1 MKKFSLL
8 ALLLLL
14 AGIAGAQQPHLAY
27 VYPAGGCVGT
37 TFQVVVGGQALLTA
51 SNAFVSGTGISAKV
65 LESSRPMNF
74 QEFQKL
80 RDRLRELQEKFQATR
95 KGNVGTNIWTT
106 ADTAEREMIHA
117 KILKNPPN
125 RTANPAMI
133 DTVVVN
139 VVIATNAAPG
149 DHEIRLATPNFLSNP
164 LKFCVGELPEIT
176 KTAARPTNPDLDK
189 FLEKIGGRPA
199 TTGTPKYEARVTLP
213 AIINGQI
220 MPGGL
225 DRYRFTAHRGQELI
239 IAASARTLMPYL
251 ADAVPGW
258 FEATLTIYDA
268 AGKELASDE
277 RFRFKPDPVIR
288 FEVPRDGEYVVAI
301 HDSIF
306 RGREDFIYRLSI
318 GELPFVTGI
327 FPLGGKAGEKTTV
340 TLTGWNLPE
349 KKITVQNPATTAG
362 IISLPVASLYEV
374 PFAVDNLPEIFEHE
388 PNHAAETAQTVTLP
402 VIVNGH
408 IGKAGVSDVFKFEGR
423 AGQAIVAEVLA
434 RRLDSPLDSFLRLTD
449 ATGKQLAFNDDF
461 EDKGSGLET
470 HHADSYLTATLPVDG
485 TYFIHL
491 TDTQGQ
497 GGPEFAYRL
506 RISEP
511 RPDFALRVVPSSLS
525 LRPGM
530 SATMTVFAVRH
541 DGFTNAIN
549 LELKTAPPDFSLS
562 GARLPENQDKVQFT
576 LKGPLESLPKP
587 TAISLVGT
595 ALVGGAPVTRPA
607 APAEDMMQAFIYRH
621 LVPSRELAVTVTGP
635 ARMITR
641 DSFKLLTATPVK
653 IRVGEKTRIRISTPT
668 AMFLERFKLELNN
681 PPNGV
686 SLESVAPNGS
696 GIELV
701 LAGDPEKLEPGASG
715 NLIFDVLQAG
725 PAGQKSKKPGNQS
738 RRIAVASLPAIPFKV
753 IAGGK

>member
-1 MKKFSLL
+1 MKKILFAGLVLS
-8 ALLLLL
+8 L
-14 AGIAGAQQPHLAY
+14 AGTVFSQTPHLAY
-27 VYPAGGCVGT
+27 VYPAGGKVGT
-37 TFQVVVGGQALLTA
+37 TFQIVIGGQFLMTA
-51 SNAFVSGTGISAKV
+51 SNAFITGPGITATV
-65 LESSRPMNF
+65 IDHSRPMPN
-74 QEFQKL
+74 QEFQDL
-80 RDRLRELQEKFQATR
+80 RNRLKELQDKFRATR
-95 KGNVGTNIWTT
+95 KVNSGTNVWTT
-106 ADTAEREMIHA
+106 ADTNEREEIRA

-164 LKFCVGELPEIT
+164 LKFCVGELPEVT
-176 KTAARPTNPDLDK
+176 KTAAHPANPDLDK
-189 FLEKIGGRPA
+189 FL
-199 TTGTPKYEARVTLP
+199 
-213 AIINGQI
+213 NGQI